1 VVKHHHKW
9 YLYDNSIS
17 KEIYKNKV
25 DEFARQAYVVF
36 YHKNQYIVEN
46 NQTTETQK
54 EDEI

>member
-9 YLYDNSIS
+9 YLYDDSIS